1 MAKECALCSFST
13 DVPVAFSEHMRRV
26 HAWDQVVAQR
36 QPAWLHP
43 MIVLALMLLMPI
55 GWAVLGVLSL
65 RHADGR
71 LDFKKT
77 DHLLALLA
85 IPLSISFWFWGPTLA
100 GAPHDDQGL
109 GTSLLLLGLGVVVAA
124 LILGARLLRL
134 ALAPR

>member
-13 DVPVAFSEHMRRV
+13 DVPVTFSDHMRRV

-36 QPAWLHP
+36 QPEWLHP
-43 MIVLALMLLMPI
+43 VIVLALMLLIPI
-55 GWAVLGVLSL
+55 GWAALGVLSL

-71 LDFKKT
+71 LDFNKT
-77 DHLLALLA
+77 DHLLALVA

-100 GAPHDDQGL
+100 GAPDDDQGL
-109 GTSLLLLGLGVVVAA
+109 GTGMLLVGLGVVAAA

-134 ALAPR
+134 AVAPR